1 MRLPPP
7 LPASRLPA
15 CLCGRS
21 IPQIF
26 ENRSF
31 VSCAPDIWALGVIL
45 FIMLT
50 GIPPVTQPS
59 VVDPRFKHIAAV
71 SDEASQGGRCPV

>member
-1 MRLPPP
+1 M
-7 LPASRLPA
+7 
-15 CLCGRS
+15 
-21 IPQIF
+21 
-26 ENRSF
+26 
-31 VSCAPDIWALGVIL
+31 SCAPDIWALGVIL

-71 SDEASQGGRCPV
+71 SEDEGGRALPGLTTDDDVVVVVWLLLLWFRGTWRG